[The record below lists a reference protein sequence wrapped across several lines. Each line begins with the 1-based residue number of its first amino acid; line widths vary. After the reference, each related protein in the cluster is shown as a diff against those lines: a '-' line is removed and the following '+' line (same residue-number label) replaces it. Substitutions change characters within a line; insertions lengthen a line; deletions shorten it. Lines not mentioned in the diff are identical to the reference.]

1 MGPSRP
7 VDHSKVS
14 FNSHSL
20 GSSKR
25 TRTDVMFIYSGA
37 WLIVPSYMIYQL
49 GSELFDAV
57 NIASRA
63 TGSTKYD

>member
-1 MGPSRP
+1 
-7 VDHSKVS
+7 
-14 FNSHSL
+14 
-20 GSSKR
+20 
-25 TRTDVMFIYSGA
+25 MFVHSGA